1 MTMRIRHLL
10 LEAPALRA
18 LVEALLVGILLWLS
32 LLLFHRY
39 LSPIILQL
47 IYSLLIGPVCMLLY
61 ILRLRLPANFLHRES
76 ILDAAIAF
84 IFSLVLSC
92 AELAFILLLQRSG
105 TFIPYWRDGY
115 RIFLWAIIP
124 LVVGFSTFVF
134 FRRAL
139 RSLLFWHRLR
149 RKQLL
154 WSLTH
159 GHVVLVAFRAGLVV
173 LPRVG

>member
-1 MTMRIRHLL
+1 MIMRIRHLL
-10 LEAPALRA
+10 LDAPALRA
-18 LVEALLVGILLWLS
+18 LLEALLIGVLLWLS

-47 IYSLLIGPVCMLLY
+47 IYSLLIGPVRMLLY

-92 AELAFILLLQRSG
+92 AGLAFILLLQLSG
-105 TFIPYWRDGY
+105 TSIPYWRDGY

-134 FRRAL
+134 FRGVL
-139 RSLLFWHRLR
+139 RSLLFW
-149 RKQLL
+149 
-154 WSLTH
+154 SS
-159 GHVVLVAFRAGLVV
+159 A
-173 LPRVG
+173 RVIRIF